1 MLNGLW
7 TPAGAAYQGVVSAG
21 RNVETGGNIVTHRFV
36 LKQKD
41 KFGVEH
47 KTLVSIV
54 ADEDTS
60 QAHIEEMM
68 GNAAESF
75 MENVRTKYDKR
86 PPTPAE
92 KKKIGKALNEFRTHA
107 LKRVQSTNRKIYY

>member
-1 MLNGLW
+1 MLRELW
-7 TPAGAAYQGVVSAG
+7 TPAGTAYQGVVSAG

-86 PPTPAE
+86 PPTPPE
-92 KKKIGKALNEFRTHA
+92 RKEIGKALNEFRTRA
-107 LKRVQSTNRKIYY
+107 IKRLQSTNRKIYY